1 MLCFDTACVGWHRG
15 QFDYILSVVMGST
28 VVFLV
33 GFHHL
38 MTRGD
43 LMEKRSLYFAGLAAY
58 FPFPLALYFIT
69 DEVTRTPEPSCDSLP
84 SRSAES

>member
-1 MLCFDTACVGWHRG
+1 
-15 QFDYILSVVMGST
+15 MGST

-43 LMEKRSLYFAGLAAY
+43 LMEKRSLYFAGLAVY

-69 DEVTRTPEPSCDSLP
+69 DEATRTP
-84 SRSAES
+84 

>member
-1 MLCFDTACVGWHRG
+1 
-15 QFDYILSVVMGST
+15 MGST

-69 DEVTRTPEPSCDSLP
+69 DEVTPTPNHHATRFCRALLKAE
-84 SRSAES
+84 SAES

>member
-1 MLCFDTACVGWHRG
+1 MFGWHRG

-69 DEVTRTPEPSCDSLP
+69 DEVTPTPEPSCDSLL

>member
-1 MLCFDTACVGWHRG
+1 
-15 QFDYILSVVMGST
+15 MGST

-43 LMEKRSLYFAGLAAY
+43 LMEKRSLYFAGLAVY

-69 DEVTRTPEPSCDSLP
+69 DEVTRTPEPSRESLP
-84 SRSAES
+84 LLKAESVLLVGGLPPTSSDWGGY